1 MPSPEDQPEPRRRGF
16 GQLAFFAALALG
28 SGLLLWRRDGLPA
41 IEAGIDASLS
51 LVLAVAPV
59 ILGAMVVA
67 GYAKA
72 LLPRALIARWLG
84 AESGLKGLLLAMAVG
99 MVTPGGPFASFALVV
114 GLAGTGADIG
124 ACITY
129 LTAWS
134 VIGLHRLIMW
144 EVPLLGVDLALLR
157 FGACLILPL
166 IAGIAA
172 RILVRRFGL
181 QPLPTR
187 IG

>member
-1 MPSPEDQPEPRRRGF
+1 MPSPDEQPAPRRRSF

-28 SGLLLWRRDGLPA
+28 SGILLWRRDGLPA
-41 IEAGIDASLS
+41 IQAGLDASLV

-72 LLPRALIARWLG
+72 LLPREMIARWLG
-84 AESGLKGLLLAMAVG
+84 AESGFKGLLLAMAVG

-144 EVPLLGVDLALLR
+144 EVPLLGLDLALLR
-157 FGACLILPL
+157 YGSCLILPL
-166 IAGIAA
+166 IAGLAA
-172 RILVRRFGL
+172 RFLVRRFGFR
-181 QPLPTR
+181 PLPPQT
-187 IG
+187 G